1 MDCVARVFVSGVAH
15 HLGPVRRSQCCQRG
29 VYFGALLVSVLDFSG
44 AATDPV
50 LVFKTHFGFSYAH
63 RVVLSFTL
71 VLCFGPGF
79 RRSGIGMPWS

>member
-1 MDCVARVFVSGVAH
+1 VL
-15 HLGPVRRSQCCQRG
+15 LGYLFRESLITSVQSAALSAANAESILVLC
-29 VYFGALLVSVLDFSG
+29 LLVSVLDFSG